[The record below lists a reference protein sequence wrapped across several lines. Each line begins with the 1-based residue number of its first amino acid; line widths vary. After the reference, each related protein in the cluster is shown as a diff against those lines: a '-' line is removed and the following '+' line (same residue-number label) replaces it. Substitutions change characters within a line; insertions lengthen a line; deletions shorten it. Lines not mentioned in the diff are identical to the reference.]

1 MNENDSFLDVASLLT
16 NLKFRMFVCASVERS
31 FAQVSNVNYLNG
43 TNFRGTNFRGFF
55 FLEKNCISRVI
66 IFAVRLF
73 KDFFAG
79 INFCGLLI
87 LCTFLNSADF
97 QNQREKE
104 TKEVLVNKSCFY

>member
-16 NLKFRMFVCASVERS
+16 NLKFRMFVCASVECS
-31 FAQVSNVNYLNG
+31 FAQVSNVNYLN
-43 TNFRGTNFRGFF
+43 GTNFRGFF

-87 LCTFLNSADF
+87 LCTFLNIAQISKIK
-97 QNQREKE
+97 EK
-104 TKEVLVNKSCFY
+104 KKRKSF

>member
-16 NLKFRMFVCASVERS
+16 NLKFRMFVCASVECS

-87 LCTFLNSADF
+87 LCTFLNIAQISKIK
-97 QNQREKE
+97 EK
-104 TKEVLVNKSCFY
+104 KKQKSFSQ